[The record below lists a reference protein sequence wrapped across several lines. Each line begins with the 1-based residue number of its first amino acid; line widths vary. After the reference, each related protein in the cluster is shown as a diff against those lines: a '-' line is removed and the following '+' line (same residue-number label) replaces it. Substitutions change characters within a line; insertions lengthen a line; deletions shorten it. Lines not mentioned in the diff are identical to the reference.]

1 MNPAKNHGPLP
12 KFALW
17 SPVLDSVPQMF
28 RPFGSFP
35 PATPFSPPSGP
46 TTGSFLRLRRKSN
59 FLEMVLDRLG
69 GAGPNVNRIP
79 QALAKDWQTRPSP
92 LDPVQ
97 GPGPG
102 AEGVKSI
109 LAAWSR

>member
-1 MNPAKNHGPLP
+1 
-12 KFALW
+12 
-17 SPVLDSVPQMF
+17 
-28 RPFGSFP
+28 
-35 PATPFSPPSGP
+35 
-46 TTGSFLRLRRKSN
+46 
-59 FLEMVLDRLG
+59 MVLDRLG

-79 QALAKDWQTRPSP
+79 QPLAKDWQTRPSP